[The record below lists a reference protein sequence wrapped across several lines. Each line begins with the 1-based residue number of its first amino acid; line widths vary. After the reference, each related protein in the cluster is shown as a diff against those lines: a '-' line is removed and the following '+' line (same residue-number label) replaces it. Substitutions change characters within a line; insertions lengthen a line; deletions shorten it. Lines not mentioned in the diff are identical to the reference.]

1 MKRQAAWNKLK
12 EQMSGKRAR
21 NDVWG
26 KKKNGSHLAVDSIRD
41 VSVVEALEEK
51 HENILQ
57 FRVEGEERPRTIEI
71 ELMMVT
77 KSKYSNCSNILLLPD
92 WKSAYEYRSKD
103 HLNMDNKEYIPLL
116 DSFLLSGATV
126 NDTVY
131 LRRNDCSK
139 DVEVEN
145 QSTILYSLPNADMPT
160 GSDPLIIYGPDLI
173 NGYQG
178 DDFFLGVITNAHNK
192 HGIMYTW
199 FHNGNSI
206 HNGYFLS
213 LLRVDEPGTYYCKL
227 SCNRIELVSSSV
239 NIVIKAP
246 NQNEETSCK
255 YDGKFRDVVE
265 KGESSTKVESDKGY
279 PASVSIASLV
289 NSGKLVIPHK
299 KL

>member
-1 MKRQAAWNKLK
+1 
-12 EQMSGKRAR
+12 
-21 NDVWG
+21 
-26 KKKNGSHLAVDSIRD
+26 
-41 VSVVEALEEK
+41 
-51 HENILQ
+51 
-57 FRVEGEERPRTIEI
+57 
-71 ELMMVT
+71 
-77 KSKYSNCSNILLLPD
+77 
-92 WKSAYEYRSKD
+92 
-103 HLNMDNKEYIPLL
+103 
-116 DSFLLSGATV
+116 
-126 NDTVY
+126 
-131 LRRNDCSK
+131 
-139 DVEVEN
+139 
-145 QSTILYSLPNADMPT
+145 MPT

-178 DDFFLGVITNAHNK
+178 DDFFLGVITNVHNK

-206 HNGYFLS
+206 HDGYFLS
-213 LLRVDEPGTYYCKL
+213 LLRVDEPGTYYCKI

-265 KGESSTKVESDKGY
+265 KGESSTKGESDKGY